1 MTSPTAKTLTYTE
14 SEQELINRGSS
25 STGTIEYKLDNG
37 SYSESIPKATN
48 PGTYKVYYRL
58 VGDKNH
64 KDIAESYITVTIN
77 KAVLSYTANGYT
89 GVYDSNSHGIVVTS
103 KGTIK
108 YGEAEGTYDKD
119 ESPKY
124 ADVGKYV
131 VYFKITREGYYDI
144 TGSKTIEITKANNNI
159 KLSSTSGK
167 YTYPEV
173 GTFKVIENPSKEQ
186 LYCESSDT
194 KVATCEVK
202 ENIITV
208 KPGTKEGSTTLT
220 ISTKGSKNYNAGKAA
235 YVAITAKGT
244 LRSYT
249 VAGYNGVYDSKEHGI
264 VVTSSGSTIT
274 YSKDGT
280 NYTNENPKYTDVGE
294 YIVYYKIE
302 TEGYNDITGTAK
314 VVITKAAGTVVAPT
328 SKTLTYTGTSQTLI
342 NRGSS
347 STGSIRYK
355 LNDGSY
361 SENLPQATNAGTY
374 TVYYKVVGD
383 SNHKDVVESSIK
395 VTIEKATGQ
404 VTAPTAKTL
413 AYTGSVQTL
422 INAGSSSTGT
432 IQYKLDN
439 GSYSTTLPKA
449 TNPGTY
455 KVYYKVVGDS
465 NHKDVAE
472 SSINVTIDKAVN
484 LIKLSSN
491 VGTYTYPKSGTFEVT
506 SNPSGG
512 ALSCISSNTN
522 VATCSVSGSK
532 ITVTP
537 GTKEGTATLTIK
549 SAETANYKAGQAAY
563 VATTEKGLLSVTV
576 NGYNKAYDGASHGIT
591 VTSSGATIKYGLG
604 VVLDNESI
612 FRESDTTINNGV
624 YTFDN
629 KTSGNSL
636 TAFQIQL
643 WDNSFNEYLKD
654 IASTSKQGLDSIK
667 YTHNYDTGLY
677 MVRIKANGNLQ
688 DSSIIYKNIY
698 LEKGKTYNISYEVT
712 KLTTSQIIAKNILIH
727 TDYSLNESPK
737 YIDVGNYGIF
747 YEISREGYK
756 TVTGRE
762 KVVIT
767 KANGKVT
774 APTAK
779 TLTYT
784 GTAQTLINA
793 GSSSTG
799 TIEYK
804 LESGSYS
811 TSLPQATNAGTYKVY
826 YKVIG
831 DKNHFD
837 VAENSINV
845 TIGKKADTIT
855 VTAKTYTYDGNAK
868 TASFKTTSGL
878 TPSVTYYSEASCTTT
893 VSSPTNAGVYYARAT
908 TIGNS
913 NYSAGSLSC
922 TKAITI
928 NKAGNTLLLSSNS
941 GTYTYPNSGT
951 FTVTKNISG
960 GALSCTSSNTNVATC
975 SVSGSTITVKP
986 GTTKGTANITV
997 TSASTINYNSQT
1009 STHVATTEEGLL
1021 SVTASG
1027 YTGDY
1032 DSKEHGIVVTSSG
1045 STIKYGTSEGT
1056 YNLNSSPTYKD
1067 VGSYIVYYQV
1077 TKPGYKTVTGSKQV
1091 IITDN
1096 TTPSISFKS
1105 TMPTIIT
1112 QKDNYTI
1119 GNYLDITYGP
1129 TGGSYSCKYGSSTI
1143 SNLSSLPIGNNKI
1156 TCTATGK
1163 NGKASSASIN
1173 VLTFNPDYVSSKAG
1187 DLIWTYSYT
1196 GNKREFYKVNA
1207 GWTLY
1212 SYAAYRGS
1220 SATWIAPLLV
1230 STDSNAV
1237 TYETKVD
1244 YIATIT
1250 NSTTVNYLGHTW
1262 YVSGTGAWF
1271 KDDVV
1276 SSNGTARKISVSGGT
1291 DFPDM
1296 QQAAKE
1302 FIDIALKPTV
1312 PNLSLDVKL
1321 GDYIKMTPT
1330 ITSFT
1335 TDKTKTRDSERTIN
1349 PSELDTWRVIKVNSD
1364 GTIEVVSENVSST
1377 KIRFISEVGYKNL
1390 VGYLNVLASK
1400 YQNTKYTI
1408 KSRHMGYNGQTEY
1421 LTDTADTV
1429 DSSSTTTK
1437 APWGWSTGI
1446 GKETVESKGG
1456 GDELYQNDFDLVKNV
1471 LGTLIA
1477 TNPSGIVTDY
1487 ILASRYYDKDYS
1499 GWQYEGRFITKS
1511 GLLNIGSCHDPIR
1524 ICYISR
1530 GKTSCSN
1537 NNNSLHALRP
1547 ILTLKSGISYTNG
1560 NGTSSDPY
1568 VLP

>member
-1 MTSPTAKTLTYTE
+1 MISPTAKTLTYTE

-25 STGTIEYKLDNG
+25 NTGTIEYKLDNG
-37 SYSESIPKATN
+37 EYSTSIPKATN
-48 PGTYKVYYRL
+48 PGTYKVYHRL

-108 YGEAEGTYDKD
+108 YGETEGTYDKD

-194 KVATCEVK
+194 KVATCKFK

-208 KPGTKEGSTTLT
+208 TPGTKEGSTTLT

-235 YVAITAKGT
+235 YVVITAKGT

-249 VAGYNGVYDSKEHGI
+249 VAGYNGVYDSKGHGI

-512 ALSCISSNTN
+512 ALTCISSNTN
-522 VATCSVSGSK
+522 VATCSVSGLK

-549 SAETANYKAGQAAY
+549 SAETTNYKAGQAAY

-576 NGYNKAYDGASHGIT
+576 NGYNKAYDGASHGIV
-591 VTSSGATIKYGLG
+591 VTSSGATIKYGATEG
-604 VVLDNESI
+604 TYDKDESPTYKDVG
-612 FRESDTTINNGV
+612 EYTV
-624 YTFDN
+624 YY
-629 KTSGNSL
+629 
-636 TAFQIQL
+636 Q
-643 WDNSFNEYLKD
+643 
-654 IASTSKQGLDSIK
+654 
-667 YTHNYDTGLY
+667 
-677 MVRIKANGNLQ
+677 
-688 DSSIIYKNIY
+688 
-698 LEKGKTYNISYEVT
+698 VT
-712 KLTTSQIIAKNILIH
+712 KA
-727 TDYSLNESPK
+727 
-737 YIDVGNYGIF
+737 
-747 YEISREGYK
+747 GYK
-756 TVTGRE
+756 TVTGSE
-762 KVVIT
+762 KVFIT

-784 GTAQTLINA
+784 ETAQTLINK

-837 VAENSINV
+837 VSENSINV
-845 TIGKKADTIT
+845 TIGKKVDTIT
-855 VTAKTYTYDGNAK
+855 VTAKTYIYMMKMQKQQA
-868 TASFKTTSGL
+868 
-878 TPSVTYYSEASCTTT
+878 
-893 VSSPTNAGVYYARAT
+893 
-908 TIGNS
+908 
-913 NYSAGSLSC
+913 
-922 TKAITI
+922 
-928 NKAGNTLLLSSNS
+928 
-941 GTYTYPNSGT
+941 
-951 FTVTKNISG
+951 
-960 GALSCTSSNTNVATC
+960 
-975 SVSGSTITVKP
+975 
-986 GTTKGTANITV
+986 
-997 TSASTINYNSQT
+997 
-1009 STHVATTEEGLL
+1009 
-1021 SVTASG
+1021 
-1027 YTGDY
+1027 
-1032 DSKEHGIVVTSSG
+1032 
-1045 STIKYGTSEGT
+1045 
-1056 YNLNSSPTYKD
+1056 
-1067 VGSYIVYYQV
+1067 
-1077 TKPGYKTVTGSKQV
+1077 SKQQV
-1091 IITDN
+1091 
-1096 TTPSISFKS
+1096 
-1105 TMPTIIT
+1105 
-1112 QKDNYTI
+1112 
-1119 GNYLDITYGP
+1119 
-1129 TGGSYSCKYGSSTI
+1129 
-1143 SNLSSLPIGNNKI
+1143 
-1156 TCTATGK
+1156 A
-1163 NGKASSASIN
+1163 
-1173 VLTFNPDYVSSKAG
+1173 
-1187 DLIWTYSYT
+1187 
-1196 GNKREFYKVNA
+1196 
-1207 GWTLY
+1207 
-1212 SYAAYRGS
+1212 
-1220 SATWIAPLLV
+1220 
-1230 STDSNAV
+1230 
-1237 TYETKVD
+1237 
-1244 YIATIT
+1244 
-1250 NSTTVNYLGHTW
+1250 
-1262 YVSGTGAWF
+1262 
-1271 KDDVV
+1271 
-1276 SSNGTARKISVSGGT
+1276 
-1291 DFPDM
+1291 
-1296 QQAAKE
+1296 
-1302 FIDIALKPTV
+1302 
-1312 PNLSLDVKL
+1312 
-1321 GDYIKMTPT
+1321 
-1330 ITSFT
+1330 
-1335 TDKTKTRDSERTIN
+1335 
-1349 PSELDTWRVIKVNSD
+1349 
-1364 GTIEVVSENVSST
+1364 
-1377 KIRFISEVGYKNL
+1377 
-1390 VGYLNVLASK
+1390 
-1400 YQNTKYTI
+1400 
-1408 KSRHMGYNGQTEY
+1408 
-1421 LTDTADTV
+1421 
-1429 DSSSTTTK
+1429 
-1437 APWGWSTGI
+1437 
-1446 GKETVESKGG
+1446 
-1456 GDELYQNDFDLVKNV
+1456 
-1471 LGTLIA
+1471 
-1477 TNPSGIVTDY
+1477 
-1487 ILASRYYDKDYS
+1487 
-1499 GWQYEGRFITKS
+1499 
-1511 GLLNIGSCHDPIR
+1511 
-1524 ICYISR
+1524 
-1530 GKTSCSN
+1530 
-1537 NNNSLHALRP
+1537 
-1547 ILTLKSGISYTNG
+1547 
-1560 NGTSSDPY
+1560 
-1568 VLP
+1568 

>member
-194 KVATCEVK
+194 KVATCKFK

-208 KPGTKEGSTTLT
+208 TPGTKEGSTTLT

-280 NYTNENPKYTDVGE
+280 NYTNENPKYTGVGE
-294 YIVYYKIE
+294 YTVYYKIE
-302 TEGYNDITGTAK
+302 TEGYNDITGNAK

-328 SKTLTYTGTSQTLI
+328 AKTLTYTGTAQTLI

-383 SNHKDVVESSIK
+383 SNHKDVAENSIK

-404 VTAPTAKTL
+404 VTAPTAKNL
-413 AYTGSVQTL
+413 AYTGSAQTL

-837 VAENSINV
+837 VSENSINV
-845 TIGKKADTIT
+845 TIGKKVDTIT
-855 VTAKTYTYDGNAK
+855 VTAKTYIYDENAK

-878 TPSVTYYSEASCTTT
+878 TPSATYYSEASCTTT
-893 VSSPTNAGVYYARAT
+893 VSSPTDAGVYYARAT

-928 NKAGNTLLLSSNS
+928 NKAGNTLLLSSNK

-960 GALSCTSSNTNVATC
+960 GALSCSSSNTNVATC

-997 TSASTINYNSQT
+997 TSASTTNYNSQT

-1056 YNLNSSPTYKD
+1056 YNLDSSPKYKNLGTYT
-1067 VGSYIVYYQV
+1067 VYYQV
-1077 TKPGYKTVTGSKQV
+1077 TRLGYKTITGSKQV
-1091 IITDN
+1091 IIKDLSAPSTPTITNPTNGNWTNKDFSLTVSSSDNVGIAYYQYSYDNSNWTTYANSAATTYVTTAFSIERNQLVYIRACDSALNCSSSSSTYIRIDKTAPTVPSLTGTNTSWTNQNINVKPSSTDSGSGVN
-1096 TTPSISFKS
+1096 HYESYYSGSWHNYLSNDYFTSERNETVYFRACDNAGNCSGNASTEIHIDKTAPTKPTLSGTNENWTNQNVNVRPSSIDSGSGVDHYDAYYSGSWHNYPSNDYFNSERNELVYFRACDKAGNCSESSSTYIRIDKTTPSISINTKAFYN
-1105 TMPTIIT
+1105 
-1112 QKDNYTI
+1112 Q
-1119 GNYLDITYGP
+1119 
-1129 TGGSYSCKYGSSTI
+1129 
-1143 SNLSSLPIGNNKI
+1143 NLSIYSVSYGKSGGATTCINQSDGNKTVSNVNNLGSLGSHKI
-1156 TCTATGK
+1156 TCTATSNSGMK
-1163 NGKASSASIN
+1163 ATATTNLVINGMFSYGTGLSFISPAYASGSSIIIPQGGIQYGPYIPVLPGCYQIWYNGNALNASKDVYKAYSGAGAGPHYSLINQNYISENSNYYLQFNSSVSDLETTIYNNTASIITVRDVN
-1173 VLTFNPDYVSSKAG
+1173 
-1187 DLIWTYSYT
+1187 IW
-1196 GNKREFYKVNA
+1196 
-1207 GWTLY
+1207 
-1212 SYAAYRGS
+1212 
-1220 SATWIAPLLV
+1220 
-1230 STDSNAV
+1230 
-1237 TYETKVD
+1237 
-1244 YIATIT
+1244 YI
-1250 NSTTVNYLGHTW
+1250 G
-1262 YVSGTGAWF
+1262 
-1271 KDDVV
+1271 
-1276 SSNGTARKISVSGGT
+1276 
-1291 DFPDM
+1291 
-1296 QQAAKE
+1296 
-1302 FIDIALKPTV
+1302 
-1312 PNLSLDVKL
+1312 
-1321 GDYIKMTPT
+1321 
-1330 ITSFT
+1330 
-1335 TDKTKTRDSERTIN
+1335 
-1349 PSELDTWRVIKVNSD
+1349 
-1364 GTIEVVSENVSST
+1364 
-1377 KIRFISEVGYKNL
+1377 
-1390 VGYLNVLASK
+1390 
-1400 YQNTKYTI
+1400 
-1408 KSRHMGYNGQTEY
+1408 
-1421 LTDTADTV
+1421 
-1429 DSSSTTTK
+1429 
-1437 APWGWSTGI
+1437 
-1446 GKETVESKGG
+1446 
-1456 GDELYQNDFDLVKNV
+1456 
-1471 LGTLIA
+1471 
-1477 TNPSGIVTDY
+1477 
-1487 ILASRYYDKDYS
+1487 
-1499 GWQYEGRFITKS
+1499 
-1511 GLLNIGSCHDPIR
+1511 
-1524 ICYISR
+1524 
-1530 GKTSCSN
+1530 TSC
-1537 NNNSLHALRP
+1537 
-1547 ILTLKSGISYTNG
+1547 
-1560 NGTSSDPY
+1560 
-1568 VLP
+1568 

>member
-194 KVATCEVK
+194 KVATCKFK

-208 KPGTKEGSTTLT
+208 TPGTKEGSTTLT

-383 SNHKDVVESSIK
+383 SNHKDVAENSIK

-404 VTAPTAKTL
+404 VTAPTAKNL
-413 AYTGSVQTL
+413 AYTGSAQTL

-576 NGYNKAYDGASHGIT
+576 NGYNKAYDGASHGIV
-591 VTSSGATIKYGLG
+591 VTSSGATIKYGATEG
-604 VVLDNESI
+604 TYDKDESPTYKDVG
-612 FRESDTTINNGV
+612 EYTV
-624 YTFDN
+624 YY
-629 KTSGNSL
+629 
-636 TAFQIQL
+636 Q
-643 WDNSFNEYLKD
+643 
-654 IASTSKQGLDSIK
+654 
-667 YTHNYDTGLY
+667 
-677 MVRIKANGNLQ
+677 
-688 DSSIIYKNIY
+688 
-698 LEKGKTYNISYEVT
+698 VT
-712 KLTTSQIIAKNILIH
+712 KA
-727 TDYSLNESPK
+727 
-737 YIDVGNYGIF
+737 
-747 YEISREGYK
+747 GYK
-756 TVTGRE
+756 TVTGSE

-837 VAENSINV
+837 VSENSINV
-845 TIGKKADTIT
+845 TIGKKVDTIT
-855 VTAKTYTYDGNAK
+855 VTAKTYIYDENAK

-878 TPSVTYYSEASCTTT
+878 TPSATYYSEASCTTT
-893 VSSPTNAGVYYARAT
+893 VSSPTDAGVYYARAT

-928 NKAGNTLLLSSNS
+928 NKAGNTLLLSSNK

-960 GALSCTSSNTNVATC
+960 GALSCSSSNTNVATC

-997 TSASTINYNSQT
+997 TSASTTNYNSQT

-1056 YNLNSSPTYKD
+1056 YNLDSSPKYKNLGTYT
-1067 VGSYIVYYQV
+1067 VYYQV
-1077 TKPGYKTVTGSKQV
+1077 TRLGYKTITGSKQV
-1091 IITDN
+1091 IIKDLSAPSTPTITNPTNGNWTNKDFSLTVSSSDNVGIAYYQYSYDNSNWTTYANSAATTYVTTAFSIERNQLVYIRACDSALNCSSSSSTYIRIDKTAPTVPSLTGTNTSWTNQNINVKPSSTDSGSGVN
-1096 TTPSISFKS
+1096 HYESYYSGSWHNYLSNDYFTSERNETVYFRACDNAGNCSGNASTEIHIDKTAPTKPTLSGTNENWTNQNVNVRPSSIDSGSGVDHYDAYYSGSWHNYPSNDYFNSERNELVYFRACDKAGNCSESSSTYIRIDKTTPSISINTKAFYN
-1105 TMPTIIT
+1105 
-1112 QKDNYTI
+1112 Q
-1119 GNYLDITYGP
+1119 
-1129 TGGSYSCKYGSSTI
+1129 
-1143 SNLSSLPIGNNKI
+1143 NLSIYSVSYGKSGGATTCINQSDGNKTVSNVNNLGSLGSHKI
-1156 TCTATGK
+1156 TCTATSNSGMK
-1163 NGKASSASIN
+1163 ATATTNLVINGMFSYGTGLSFISPAYASGSSIIIPQGGIQYGPYIPVLPGCYQIWYNGNALNASKDVYKAYSGAGAGPHYSLINQNYISENSNYYLQFNSSVSDLETTIYNNTASIITVRDVN
-1173 VLTFNPDYVSSKAG
+1173 
-1187 DLIWTYSYT
+1187 IW
-1196 GNKREFYKVNA
+1196 
-1207 GWTLY
+1207 
-1212 SYAAYRGS
+1212 
-1220 SATWIAPLLV
+1220 
-1230 STDSNAV
+1230 
-1237 TYETKVD
+1237 
-1244 YIATIT
+1244 YI
-1250 NSTTVNYLGHTW
+1250 G
-1262 YVSGTGAWF
+1262 
-1271 KDDVV
+1271 
-1276 SSNGTARKISVSGGT
+1276 
-1291 DFPDM
+1291 
-1296 QQAAKE
+1296 
-1302 FIDIALKPTV
+1302 
-1312 PNLSLDVKL
+1312 
-1321 GDYIKMTPT
+1321 
-1330 ITSFT
+1330 
-1335 TDKTKTRDSERTIN
+1335 
-1349 PSELDTWRVIKVNSD
+1349 
-1364 GTIEVVSENVSST
+1364 
-1377 KIRFISEVGYKNL
+1377 
-1390 VGYLNVLASK
+1390 
-1400 YQNTKYTI
+1400 
-1408 KSRHMGYNGQTEY
+1408 
-1421 LTDTADTV
+1421 
-1429 DSSSTTTK
+1429 
-1437 APWGWSTGI
+1437 
-1446 GKETVESKGG
+1446 
-1456 GDELYQNDFDLVKNV
+1456 
-1471 LGTLIA
+1471 
-1477 TNPSGIVTDY
+1477 
-1487 ILASRYYDKDYS
+1487 
-1499 GWQYEGRFITKS
+1499 
-1511 GLLNIGSCHDPIR
+1511 
-1524 ICYISR
+1524 
-1530 GKTSCSN
+1530 TSC
-1537 NNNSLHALRP
+1537 
-1547 ILTLKSGISYTNG
+1547 
-1560 NGTSSDPY
+1560 
-1568 VLP
+1568 